1 MNKFMAPA
9 KTWKALLGLHPVIRR
24 ARGLHFSRLE
34 QQRLLRYLEQAGTFL
49 PEALDVWRAPVV
61 RDPRQLMGL
70 SLRIAELLDQIAQ
83 IESGFSPERKEEL
96 LSGAF
101 SLLTEISGLQQ
112 ASIRGL
118 FTDLRWTTP
127 DLRTVMTSGGMSA
140 PQRQANLDE
149 VQSRARRC
157 LLARVAKRLT
167 HDLLIHGNSL
177 RIFYQTLPL
186 LRETIDRGNPGLTD
200 LYIGFAATI
209 QLQMMLYNGPYL
221 AGAAMRAGRV
231 EVGIQQGAFRIR
243 ASGINFPSL
252 FNEIIKGLYEA
263 LLHSGMPTA
272 AELGADEALFREMTS
287 GPDLEYELLKV
298 APQASLL
305 MHRGLVACRERDP
318 DRISRVLGRVGYESL
333 LPQGEVSMLY
343 RAFARL
349 SPAKTTL
356 FACRAMEE
364 TVGEA
369 SDAFLARQLIR
380 NLEE

>member
-1 MNKFMAPA
+1 M
-9 KTWKALLGLHPVIRR
+9 
-24 ARGLHFSRLE
+24 
-34 QQRLLRYLEQAGTFL
+34 
-49 PEALDVWRAPVV
+49 
-61 RDPRQLMGL
+61 
-70 SLRIAELLDQIAQ
+70 LDQIAQ
-83 IESGFSPERKEEL
+83 IESSFSPERREAL
-96 LSGAF
+96 LSGSFA
-101 SLLTEISGLQQ
+101 LLSEISGLQQ

-118 FTDLRWTTP
+118 FADLHWTTP
-127 DLRTVMTSGGMSA
+127 DLRTVMAGGGMSA
-140 PQRQANLDE
+140 PQRQANLEE
-149 VQSRARRC
+149 VQSRVRRR

-177 RIFYQTLPL
+177 RIFYQALPL

-209 QLQMMLYNGPYL
+209 QLQMMLYEGPYL
-221 AGAAMRAGRV
+221 DGAAIRAGRV

-243 ASGINFPSL
+243 TSGINFPSL

-263 LLHSGMPTA
+263 LLHPGMPTA
-272 AELGADEALFREMTS
+272 GELGADEALFRELTS

-298 APQASLL
+298 APQVSLR

-318 DRISRVLGRVGYESL
+318 DRISRVLGSGGYEGFP
-333 LPQGEVSMLY
+333 PQGEVSMLY
-343 RAFARL
+343 RAFAML

-364 TVGEA
+364 VVGDA
-369 SDAFLARQLIR
+369 SRALLIRQLIR